1 MKRAFGLA
9 LLSASLL
16 SGLASCSK
24 DTVEADP
31 YERWAER
38 NEAYLDSVI
47 RVSENPPVGET
58 WRKHLNYKIKSENL
72 TGDIVTK
79 RDYVYVKVLQEGKA
93 DGITPL
99 STDTVYTAY
108 KGYLMNGSLF
118 ESSYT
123 GDFDP
128 KFTEATFSTQASAV
142 VTGWTTA
149 LLYMKE
155 GERVEVFIPHTL
167 GYGTNA
173 YSSIPGYSVMR
184 FDLYLD
190 KVIHPQGPEK

>member
-108 KGYLMNGSLF
+108 KGYLMNGTLF
-118 ESSYT
+118 DSSIKR
-123 GDFDP
+123 GQP
-128 KFTEATFSTQASAV
+128 ATFGVNQVIPGWVEALQLMSEGAEWQLYIPSELAYGSQGAGPVIGPHSTLIFDV
-142 VTGWTTA
+142 K
-149 LLYMKE
+149 LIKI
-155 GERVEVFIPHTL
+155 ERVSGIIL
-167 GYGTNA
+167 
-173 YSSIPGYSVMR
+173 
-184 FDLYLD
+184 
-190 KVIHPQGPEK
+190 